1 MSLSGPYCTTGVFI
15 FEPEMGIIDRIKGTF
30 MSDRA
35 RRIKIRSIG
44 IYLPE
49 KVLTNQDLERM
60 VETSDEWI
68 TTRTG
73 IKERRIA
80 SDDQVTS
87 DLGVAAARMALER
100 AGLKPGDLDLILVA
114 TNTPDTIFPAT
125 ACWIQKKLEAREMPA
140 FDLQAGCTG
149 MLYGLIVA
157 EGLILGGTCRRVLL
171 VGVDVLSRIT
181 NWQDRTTCVLFG
193 DGAGAF
199 ILEESN
205 DDSGLLSKFW
215 GADGSLGE
223 LLMLPAGGTLHPADE
238 QTLRDRLHYIYM
250 KGNDV
255 FKHAVKR
262 MGESALAALKAAGLE
277 KAQVDYLIPHQANLR
292 IIDATGERL
301 GLDKDRV
308 VVNVDRY
315 GNMSVATIPVA
326 LYELQES
333 GKLQPGE
340 IIAMVAFGAGLTWAA
355 AIYRW

>member
-1 MSLSGPYCTTGVFI
+1 MVKK
-15 FEPEMGIIDRIKGTF
+15 DRK
-30 MSDRA
+30 
-35 RRIKIRSIG
+35 IKIRSMG

-49 KVLTNQDLERM
+49 KVLTNLDLEKM

-80 SDDQVTS
+80 AGEQVTS
-87 DLGVAAARMALER
+87 DLGVAAARQALDR
-100 AGLKPGDLDLILVA
+100 AGLQPEDIDLILVA
-114 TNTPDTIFPAT
+114 TNSPDTLFPST
-125 ACWIQKKLEAREMPA
+125 ACWIQKKLGTKEMPA

-149 MLYGLIVA
+149 VLYGLIVA
-157 EGLILGGTCRRVLL
+157 EGLILSGVCRRVLL
-171 VGVDVLSRIT
+171 IGVDILSKIT
-181 NWQDRTTCVLFG
+181 NWEDRTTCVLFG

-199 ILEESN
+199 ILEESE
-205 DDSGLLSKFW
+205 DDSGLLSHFW

-223 LLMLPAGGTLHPADE
+223 LLILPGGGTLHPASE
-238 QTLRDRLHYIYM
+238 QTVKEKMHYIRM

-262 MGESALAALKAAGLE
+262 MGESIMEALKSAGLD
-277 KAQVDYLIPHQANLR
+277 KHQVDFLIPHQANLR
-292 IIDATGERL
+292 IIDAIGERL
-301 GLDKDRV
+301 DLDPEKV

-326 LYELQES
+326 LYELQEE
-333 GKLQPGE
+333 GKLQPGK
-340 IIAMVAFGAGLTWAA
+340 IVAMVAFGAGFTWAS